1 MGTARTTP
9 RPTPEYNTVPGR
21 EGRAPDP
28 GSPPARLDPES
39 TERRRRRGS
48 GGAKGAARGRPPA
61 RAQRPRVRGG
71 SRVPSTGRRGR
82 CPAIFPG
89 PTRASLRRL
98 KLKPHQAQDKIVAAV
113 RPQARPSSR
122 YRRQRLADN
131 FGGSGGRGDPR
142 AAAPR
147 ANPERRPHPRP
158 RPRPPRALPLL
169 GEAARRALTPRVA
182 GKGGD
187 RGPTHPPTRVAAAAQ
202 VGPGGRGLRSFRRSG
217 ARSARDPRLRPQ
229 ARG

>member
-158 RPRPPRALPLL
+158 RPRPPPRAP
-169 GEAARRALTPRVA
+169 APRR
-182 GKGGD
+182 GG
-187 RGPTHPPTRVAAAAQ
+187 PPGANSQ
-202 VGPGGRGLRSFRRSG
+202 GRGEG
-217 ARSARDPRLRPQ
+217 
-229 ARG
+229 G